1 MHPQTSEEAQRKVE
15 FVTTETACDRR
26 KLTVCLTLTYATR
39 MLTRSALIYLS
50 RQEGLKDFAARFKL
64 FKKLTTRFVAGETI
78 DEATAFIREM
88 NTDGC
93 SASFDHLNESVA
105 NPAEAE
111 QEVAEYLQILNRIDE
126 TGINSNVSI
135 KLTQFGLEL
144 DPELAYKNA
153 RAVVADAARRGNFV
167 RVDMEGSNVTQVT
180 LDIFKRLRAEFELN
194 DVGIVL
200 QSYLRRT
207 YADAQELIK
216 LPARIRICKGAYNEP
231 PEVSFPDKND
241 VDESYVRVM
250 RLLLS
255 SGIYH
260 GIATHDPRMIEA
272 TIDFSK
278 KEGIPKEAFEFQ
290 MLYGVRRDLQR
301 QLAKDGYNMRIYVP
315 YGKHWYPYFM
325 RRLAERPANIWF
337 VFKNLLKG

>member
-1 MHPQTSEEAQRKVE
+1 
-15 FVTTETACDRR
+15 
-26 KLTVCLTLTYATR
+26 

-78 DEATAFIREM
+78 DEAIAFIREL
-88 NTDGC
+88 NADGC

-105 NPAEAE
+105 NSAEAE
-111 QEVAEYLQILNRIDE
+111 QEVAEYLHILSRIDE
-126 TGINSNVSI
+126 TRIDSNASI

-167 RVDMEGSNVTQVT
+167 RVDMEASDVTQVT
-180 LDIFKRLRAEFELN
+180 IDIFKRLRAEFELN

-207 YADAQELIK
+207 YADAQELVK

-231 PEVSFPDKND
+231 PEVAFPDKKD
-241 VDESYVRVM
+241 VDENYVRVM
-250 RLLLS
+250 QLLLS

-260 GIATHDPRMIEA
+260 GIATHDPKMIDA
-272 TIDFSK
+272 TIEFSK
-278 KEGIPKEAFEFQ
+278 KQGIPKEAFEFQ
-290 MLYGVRRDLQR
+290 MLFGVRRDLQR
-301 QLAKDGYNMRIYVP
+301 QLAKDGYNMRVYVP

-337 VFKNLLKG
+337 VFKNLFKG